1 MPRPQT
7 FHGFARLACAA
18 ALLLAACGDSEE
30 SANPEFEDLQILCTS
45 ANNLEGVQGQI
56 VKELRVLVTD
66 PDRDLVSVT
75 GTLNA
80 IPMTLEDPDADLYYS
95 WFPDQNDRVIAC
107 RGDFHVQLEAVDAA
121 GNVTRFSQ
129 VVSK

>member
-1 MPRPQT
+1 MPRPQA
-7 FHGFARLACAA
+7 FHGFWRLMCAA

-30 SANPEFEDLQILCTS
+30 SANPEFDDLQLLCAAAS
-45 ANNLEGVQGQI
+45 NVEGVQGQI
-56 VKELRVLVTD
+56 VKELRVMVSD
-66 PDRDLVSVT
+66 PDRDLLSVT

-95 WFPDQNDRVIAC
+95 WFPDQDDRVIAC
-107 RGDFHVQLEAVDAA
+107 KGDFNVELEAVDAA

-129 VVSK
+129 VISK